1 MQIISSS
8 ERKRIEIGERLKV
21 TPKDSDSIALKNDKT
36 ERILKG
42 TAIFLLGIFIV
53 ILIWSAV
60 AWYYNSFQRHTLAF
74 PEPLET
80 FGQLWSYIAG
90 ENMLRSSVFAHI
102 IASMERWIIGF
113 VIAAVIGIFIGMA
126 LGSSDRVYSTGM
138 VPVNILQ
145 MIPGLAWIPVAF
157 LLFGLGNNT
166 AIFIIAVSAISPVA
180 MNVAAGIRR
189 VPRVNIRT
197 AKMVGLSKRQMFDRV
212 LLPYATVDIVTGLRV
227 GMANAWRMLIAAEMV
242 VGVAIGLGYTISQ
255 SVYMLDYV
263 TSFVC
268 IIIICIIGLFIDK
281 VVFARIE
288 KYAKERLGTE
298 GSQ

>member
-1 MQIISSS
+1 MQILSNS
-8 ERKRIEIGERLKV
+8 EKKRTDIGKLVSE
-21 TPKDSDSIALKNDKT
+21 TPKNSDSVVLKDDT
-36 ERILKG
+36 PERI
-42 TAIFLLGIFIV
+42 ARNVIIFLVG
-53 ILIWSAV
+53 ILIVFAVWFIV
-60 AWYYNSFQRHTLAF
+60 AWYYNTFQRHTLSF
-74 PEPLET
+74 PEPVET
-80 FGQLWSYIAG
+80 FRQMFSYLGG
-90 ENMLRSSVFAHI
+90 ESMLRFSIFTHLFATI
-102 IASMERWIIGF
+102 ERWIIGY
-113 VIAAVIGIFIGMA
+113 VIAAVIGIFIGMTLA
-126 LGSSDRVYSTGM
+126 TSERAYQIGM

-166 AIFIIAVSAISPVA
+166 AIFIIAVSAISPIA

-197 AKMVGLSKRQMFDRV
+197 AQMVGLSKMQMFDRV
-212 LLPYATVDIVTGLRV
+212 LLPYAAVDIVTGLRV

-242 VGVAIGLGYTISQ
+242 VGVAVGLGYTISQ

-288 KYAKERLGTE
+288 SFAKERLRTE
-298 GSQ
+298 VNE

>member
-1 MQIISSS
+1 MSSSS
-8 ERKRIEIGERLKV
+8 EKRAAEIREQLKDKPKNTDSVLLKDDTAERF
-21 TPKDSDSIALKNDKT
+21 
-36 ERILKG
+36 LKG
-42 TAIFLLGIFIV
+42 TAIFLIGITIV
-53 ILIWSAV
+53 FLIWFFIE
-60 AWYYNSFQRHTLAF
+60 WYYNSFQQHALAF
-74 PEPLET
+74 PGPAET
-80 FGQLWSYIAG
+80 MGQLWSYLAG
-90 ENMLRSSVFAHI
+90 ENMLASSVYAHTA
-102 IASMERWIIGF
+102 ASIERWIIGY
-113 VIAAVIGIFIGMA
+113 VIAAVLGIFIGMA
-126 LGSSDRVYSTGM
+126 LGSSNRVYGVGM

-166 AIFIIAVSAISPVA
+166 AIFIIAVSAISPIA
-180 MNVAAGIRR
+180 INVAAGIRR

-197 AKMVGLSKRQMFDRV
+197 AQMVGLSKMKMFDRV
-212 LLPYATVDIVTGLRV
+212 LLPYATADIVTGLRV

-242 VGVAIGLGYTISQ
+242 VGVALGLGYTISQ

-288 KYAKERLGTE
+288 DYAKERLGTE
-298 GSQ
+298 AAQ